1 MNWGEVL
8 TRAALTFV
16 QAFLAVLLVDG
27 INGVDNVNDLQAP
40 AVAAVAALL
49 SFVYRDWET
58 DRKSTRLN
66 SSHRL

>member
-8 TRAALTFV
+8 TRALLTFV

-27 INGVDNVNDLQAP
+27 INGVDSITDLQAP

-49 SFVYRDWET
+49 SFAYRVVKEYQAKKGWE
-58 DRKSTRLN
+58 D
-66 SSHRL
+66 